1 MEPGRN
7 NRTDM
12 VDLERASVSKRFDH
26 HYLHVSHINDLYNDL
41 YTSTRVRISLSLSA
55 CSQSSSSFSLSFY
68 NYCLLS
74 LLLSIST
81 IIIIIRGIFHQIPSL
96 LFLVLSSLSSSRSFV
111 GGGGG
116 EGGGGGGYYGCCRT
130 RLNSW
135 TGFAGRTNF
144 AEFIHK
150 DSNPNRRERYHQ
162 KHKLIVTWHYITIHS
177 TFIF

>member
-1 MEPGRN
+1 
-7 NRTDM
+7 M

-162 KHKLIVTWHYITIHS
+162 KHKLIVT
-177 TFIF
+177 